1 MLVGNLVCA
10 AYWVCADDYRD
21 TGVTYSTVQYSTV
34 IVGGDPKP
42 RHQPVLL
49 AVCDPVS
56 HNGDY
61 AAPAAELLVLG
72 CSSTDPFVMVLG
84 CFQ

>member
-1 MLVGNLVCA
+1 ML
-10 AYWVCADDYRD
+10 R
-21 TGVTYSTVQYSTV
+21 TGYVQMTTETLASLTVQYSTV